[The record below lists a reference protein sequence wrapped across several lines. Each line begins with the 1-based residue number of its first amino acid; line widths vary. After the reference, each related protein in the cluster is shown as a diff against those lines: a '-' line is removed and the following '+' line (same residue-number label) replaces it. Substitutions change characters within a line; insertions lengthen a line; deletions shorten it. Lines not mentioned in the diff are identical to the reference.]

1 MAELQRITD
10 VNTRQIQA
18 CIREEKALNVELD
31 VIRKEAAGIRKE
43 VEEQAWQSIDSLVDS
58 NKAKLS
64 NQIT

>member
-31 VIRKEAAGIRKE
+31 VIRREAAGIRKS

-64 NQIT
+64 N

>member
-31 VIRKEAAGIRKE
+31 MIRKEAAGIRKS

>member
-31 VIRKEAAGIRKE
+31 VIRKEAAGIRKS